1 MGACSPDVR
10 KNPLTKCRRQFFFI
24 FCFWAMLF
32 CAWTFSTLVG
42 LDAHA
47 SHNRANF
54 SIDGQHVAIIVM

>member
-1 MGACSPDVR
+1 MGACSLDVR
-10 KNPLTKCRRQFFFI
+10 KIPLTKCRRQFFFI